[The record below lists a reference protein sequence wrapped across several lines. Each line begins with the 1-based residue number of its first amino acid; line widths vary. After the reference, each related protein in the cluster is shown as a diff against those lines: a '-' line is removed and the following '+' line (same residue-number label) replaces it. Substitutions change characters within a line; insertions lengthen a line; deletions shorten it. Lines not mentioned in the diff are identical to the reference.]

1 MWDLGL
7 NKCEKALFN
16 IDKIDIE
23 WMGDLYVRISSH
35 IKWKRKKSKNKN
47 NKKIDNNSYRKQES
61 KEIK

>member
-1 MWDLGL
+1 MWDLGW

-47 NKKIDNNSYRKQES
+47 NKKIDSNSSWKLKS